1 MFMVSS
7 KKTACV
13 SVSMMTREVI
23 ARTPPPAFLFPIN
36 DVKDQD
42 RQVAPTLPF
51 KARSRPKRKRF

>member
-13 SVSMMTREVI
+13 SVSMMTREAI

-36 DVKDQD
+36 DVKDPASD
-42 RQVAPTLPF
+42 PADPPV
-51 KARSRPKRKRF
+51 